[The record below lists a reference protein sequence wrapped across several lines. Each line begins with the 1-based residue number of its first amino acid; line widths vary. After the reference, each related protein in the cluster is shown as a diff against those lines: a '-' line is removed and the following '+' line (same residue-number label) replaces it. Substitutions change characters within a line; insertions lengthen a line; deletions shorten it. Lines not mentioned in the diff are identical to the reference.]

1 VAVTAPRRPPHP
13 GARGATIFIVLLVL
27 TLLSAVGIFAVRAA
41 TQVTLAAGNSRQA
54 TQSLLFAEGAG
65 ALAVAELGGPK
76 ATLYV
81 DLTYTSADSL
91 NEQCQV
97 NANLYRNK
105 SALGADYFPPPCYRL
120 FSNEVAA
127 HVVEAVGAEAVL
139 YETQEAD
146 SPGSFGPALGENA
159 DQLLGGTAIN
169 AGREG
174 HFLVELTDAYE
185 GTPPAGFNV
194 DDSSYRSV
202 TLTLNTFSQVR
213 SRPNAVFSALW
224 CGSQASAAT
233 ASLQAVRATVTLP
246 MVLK

>member
-1 VAVTAPRRPPHP
+1 VAVTLRRPDRA
-13 GARGATIFIVLLVL
+13 GERGATIFVVLLVL
-27 TLLSAVGIFAVRAA
+27 TLLSAVGIFAVRSA
-41 TQVTLAAGNSRQA
+41 TQVTIAAGNSRQA

-81 DLTYTSADSL
+81 DLTYTSADAL
-91 NEQCQV
+91 NEQCRV

-105 SALGADYFPPPCYRL
+105 GTLGTEYFPPACYRL

-127 HVVEAVGAEAVL
+127 HVAEAAGAEAVL
-139 YETQEAD
+139 FELQDATT
-146 SPGSFGPALGENA
+146 PGSFGPALGENA
-159 DQLLGGTAIN
+159 DQTTGGTAVN
-169 AGREG
+169 AGHEG
-174 HFLVELTDAYE
+174 HFLVELTDAFE
-185 GTPPAGFNV
+185 GAPPAGFDV

-202 TLTLNTFSQVR
+202 SLALNVFSQVR
-213 SRPNAVFSALW
+213 NRPNAAHSALW

>member
-1 VAVTAPRRPPHP
+1 MTARRLPPP
-13 GARGATIFIVLLVL
+13 AGERGATIFVVLLVL

-41 TQVTLAAGNSRQA
+41 TQVTIAAGNNRQA
-54 TQSLLFAEGAG
+54 TQALLFAEGAG

-81 DLTYTSADSL
+81 DLTYTSADAL

-105 SALGADYFPPPCYRL
+105 AALGAEYFPPPCYRL

-127 HVVEAVGAEAVL
+127 HVAEAAGAAAVL
-139 YETQEAD
+139 YEPQEAN

-159 DQLLGGTAIN
+159 DQLLGGTAVN

-202 TLTLNTFSQVR
+202 TLTLNVFSQVR
-213 SRPNAVFSALW
+213 SRPNAAFSALW
-224 CGSQASAAT
+224 CGSQASATT